1 VLDPLG
7 TLERTH
13 TCGALRKGDAGKSV
27 VLLGWVHKRRDHGGL
42 LFVNLRDRYGVTQT
56 VFRPEAG
63 QALLDKA
70 GGLKPEYVVGVRG
83 VVRERPA
90 GMTNERMPT
99 GAVEVEVQE
108 LFILNTSATP
118 PFPIENEVNASD
130 ELRLKHRYL
139 DLRRPALAG
148 NLVLRHQAVQ
158 AVRGYLNGQGFL
170 EIETP
175 FLTRSTPEGARDYL
189 VPSRNHPGK
198 FYALPQSPQMYKQIL
213 MVAGFDRYYQIARC
227 LRDEDQ
233 RADRQPEHTQIDIE
247 MSFATEEKVYAL
259 VEGMMAAVF
268 KDVLGADLATPFPRM
283 SYAEAMQRFGSDKPD
298 ARFGMELVDLS
309 ADLAGTEFGV
319 FRKVLDEQGVVK
331 AIVVKGGAKWTR
343 KQIDDL
349 VPFVQHYQ
357 AKGLAWVKAAGEGFE
372 GPIAKYL
379 KPEEAG
385 AIKRKS
391 GAEEGDLLL
400 FLADKPGL
408 VTQALGALRVEVA
421 KREKVIPE
429 GLYHFLW
436 IRDFP
441 LFHWNEEEK
450 TWEAEHHIF
459 TMPKEEHL
467 DLLEKDPGK
476 VLGQLYDLVC
486 NGFEL
491 ASGSIRIHRRDIQE
505 RVMKVIGVSPEEAKR
520 RFGFLLEAFE
530 YGAPPHG
537 GIAPGLDR
545 IVMLLAG
552 LDNIRDVIAF
562 PKTTAAAALMEGA
575 PSEVDAK
582 QLKELH
588 LRIVE

>member
-1 VLDPLG
+1 MLDPLG

-268 KDVLGADLATPFPRM
+268 KDVLGKELKTPFPRM

-385 AIKRKS
+385 AIKRKT

-486 NGFEL
+486 NGYEL

-505 RVMKVIGVSPEEAKR
+505 RVMKVIGLSEAEAKR

>member
-1 VLDPLG
+1 MLDPLG

-118 PFPIENEVNASD
+118 PFPIENEVNASE

-268 KDVLGADLATPFPRM
+268 KDVLGKELKTPFPRM

-298 ARFGMELVDLS
+298 TRFGMEFVDLS

-379 KPEEAG
+379 KPEETG

-429 GLYHFLW
+429 GQYHFLW

-467 DLLEKDPGK
+467 DLLEKDPGR

-505 RVMKVIGVSPEEAKR
+505 RVMKVIGVSPEEAKG

-588 LRIVE
+588 LKIVE

>member
-1 VLDPLG
+1 
-7 TLERTH
+7 
-13 TCGALRKGDAGKSV
+13 
-27 VLLGWVHKRRDHGGL
+27 
-42 LFVNLRDRYGVTQT
+42 VNLRDRYGVTQT

-486 NGFEL
+486 NGYEL

-505 RVMKVIGVSPEEAKR
+505 RVMKVIGLSEAEAKR

-588 LRIVE
+588 LKIVE

>member
-1 VLDPLG
+1 MLDPLG

-70 GGLKPEYVVGVRG
+70 GGLKSEYVVGVRG

-99 GAVEVEVQE
+99 GAVEVEIQE

-268 KDVLGADLATPFPRM
+268 RDVLGKELKTPFPRM
-283 SYAEAMQRFGSDKPD
+283 SYAKAMQRFGSDKPD
-298 ARFGMELVDLS
+298 TRFGMELVDLS

-379 KPEEAG
+379 KSEEAG
-385 AIKRKS
+385 AIKRKT

-467 DLLEKDPGK
+467 DLLEKDPGR

-505 RVMKVIGVSPEEAKR
+505 RVMKVIGLSEAEAKR

-588 LRIVE
+588 LKIVE

>member
-108 LFILNTSATP
+108 LLILNTSATP

-158 AVRGYLNGQGFL
+158 AVRDYLNGQGFL

-189 VPSRNHPGK
+189 VPSRIHPGK

-259 VEGMMAAVF
+259 VEGMIVAVF
-268 KDVLGADLATPFPRM
+268 RDALGAGLATPFPRL

-298 ARFGMELVDLS
+298 TRFGMELIDLTS
-309 ADLAGTEFGV
+309 ELKGTEFGV
-319 FRKVLDEQGVVK
+319 FRKVLDEQGIVK
-331 AIVVKGGAKWTR
+331 AIAVKDGAKWTR

-349 VPFVQHYQ
+349 VSFVQHYK
-357 AKGLAWVKAAGEGFE
+357 AKGLAWAKVASEGLE
-372 GPIAKYL
+372 GPVAKYL
-379 KPEEAG
+379 KPEELA
-385 AIKRKS
+385 AIQKTS

-400 FLADKPGL
+400 FLADQPGI
-408 VTQALGALRVEVA
+408 VTQTLGALRCEVA
-421 KREKVIPE
+421 KREKIIPE

-436 IRDFP
+436 ITDFP
-441 LFHWNEEEK
+441 LFQWNEEEK
-450 TWEAEHHIF
+450 AWEAVHHIF

-467 DLLEKDPGK
+467 DLLEKDPGR

-505 RVMKVIGVSPEEAKR
+505 RVMKVIGLSEAEAKR

-575 PSEVDAK
+575 PSEVDEK

>member
-70 GGLKPEYVVGVRG
+70 GGLKSEYVVGVRG

-99 GAVEVEVQE
+99 GAVEVEIQE

-268 KDVLGADLATPFPRM
+268 RDVLGKELKTPFPRM
-283 SYAEAMQRFGSDKPD
+283 SYAKAMQRFGSDKPD
-298 ARFGMELVDLS
+298 TRFGMELVDLS

-379 KPEEAG
+379 KSEEAG
-385 AIKRKS
+385 AIKRKT

-467 DLLEKDPGK
+467 DLLEKDPGR

-505 RVMKVIGVSPEEAKR
+505 RVMKVIGLSEAEAKR

-588 LRIVE
+588 LKIVE

>member
-1 VLDPLG
+1 MLDPLG

-27 VLLGWVHKRRDHGGL
+27 TLLGWVHKRRDHGGL

-170 EIETP
+170 ESETP
-175 FLTRSTPEGARDYL
+175 FLTRSSPEGARDYL

-247 MSFATEEKVYAL
+247 ISFATEEKVYAL

-268 KDVLGADLATPFPRM
+268 KDVLGKELKTPFPRM

-298 ARFGMELVDLS
+298 TRFGMELVDLS

-385 AIKRKS
+385 AIKRKT

-486 NGFEL
+486 NGYEL

-505 RVMKVIGVSPEEAKR
+505 RVMKVIGLSEAEAKR

-588 LRIVE
+588 LKIVE

>member
-7 TLERTH
+7 KLERTH
-13 TCGALRKGDAGKSV
+13 TCGELRKTDVGKPV
-27 VLLGWVHKRRDHGGL
+27 TLLGWVQKRRDHGGL
-42 LFVNLRDRYGVTQT
+42 VFVDLRDRYGVTQA

-63 QALLDKA
+63 QALMDKA
-70 GGLKPEYVVGVRG
+70 VTLRGEFVVGVKG
-83 VVRERPA
+83 IVQPRPE
-90 GMTNERMPT
+90 GMVNERMPT
-99 GAVEVEVQE
+99 GAIEVNASE
-108 LFILNTSATP
+108 LFVLNTAAVP
-118 PFPIENEVNASD
+118 PFPIENECNASE

-139 DLRRPALAG
+139 DLRRPALAK
-148 NLVLRHQAVQ
+148 NLVLRHEIVQ
-158 AVRGYLNGQGFL
+158 GVRHYLNGQKFL
-170 EIETP
+170 EVETP

-189 VPSRNHPGK
+189 VPSRTFPGR
-198 FYALPQSPQMYKQIL
+198 FFALPQSPQIYKQIL
-213 MVAGFDRYYQIARC
+213 MIAGFDRYYQIARC

-247 MSFATEEKVYAL
+247 FSFATEEQVYAL
-259 VEGMMAAVF
+259 VEGMMAFVF
-268 KDVLGADLATPFPRM
+268 KEVLGTGLVTPFPRM
-283 SYAEAMQRFGSDKPD
+283 SYAEAMRRYGSDKPD
-298 ARFGMELVDLS
+298 TRFGMELVDLS
-309 ADLAGTEFGV
+309 SEFKDTEFGV

-331 AIVVKGGAKWTR
+331 AIAVKGGAKWTR

-357 AKGLAWVKAAGEGFE
+357 AKGLVWAKVGGEVFE
-372 GPIAKYL
+372 GPVAKHL
-379 KPEEAG
+379 KSEEIK
-385 AIKRKS
+385 AIRDHS
-391 GAEEGDLLL
+391 GAAEGDLLL
-400 FLADKPGL
+400 FLADQPGI
-408 VTQALGALRVEVA
+408 VTQTLGALRCEVA
-421 KREKVIPE
+421 RREKIIPE
-429 GLYHFLW
+429 GVYNFLW
-436 IRDFP
+436 ITDFP

-450 TWEAEHHIF
+450 AWEAEHHIF

-467 DLLEKDPGK
+467 DLLEKDPGR

-505 RVMKVIGVSPEEAKR
+505 RVMKVIGLSPEEAKR

-562 PKTTAAAALMEGA
+562 PKTTTATALMEGA
-575 PSEVDAK
+575 PAEVDER

-588 LRIVE
+588 LRIEE